1 MLWSKNSKFVFGVF
15 IYPCMHC
22 ALIEIAHCRSYKND
36 FGFCPFLSRL
46 FRVNHIHDPPKTQVW
61 SCSLAL
67 KGSKTSPWFEI
78 YCQWKGNSCTAPTA
92 ALQSAQ
98 WCIFIDLVW
107 WQCEFTLFTLL
118 HDMNMVQGVL
128 TLCEFHYCDF
138 SRLLRKILL
147 MRFGLFYLITAIF
160 GLFGVQNEIK

>member
-1 MLWSKNSKFVFGVF
+1 MIKHFFSFLKHLTQISNRHLNSICKISIRAQCNTKYLV
-15 IYPCMHC
+15 IHC

-46 FRVNHIHDPPKTQVW
+46 CRVNHFHDPPKTQVW
-61 SCSLAL
+61 SCSLTL

-118 HDMNMVQGVL
+118 HDMNMRI
-128 TLCEFHYCDF
+128 
-138 SRLLRKILL
+138 S
-147 MRFGLFYLITAIF
+147 
-160 GLFGVQNEIK
+160 